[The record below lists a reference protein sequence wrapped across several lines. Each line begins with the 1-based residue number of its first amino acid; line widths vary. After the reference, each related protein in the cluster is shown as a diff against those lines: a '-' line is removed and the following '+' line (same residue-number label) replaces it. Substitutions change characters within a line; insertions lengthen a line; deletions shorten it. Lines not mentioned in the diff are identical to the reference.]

1 MRKGYFQNDINN
13 NTSLPIEKKVDQL
26 YACIHKM
33 IGEIVFEIDAFT
45 CDALEN
51 DTLNF
56 TTKGIYH
63 LYGFLET
70 NNEKQP
76 WSIILKVIK
85 PDSEEK
91 DDIQH
96 HNYWCRE
103 ALLFESKLF
112 DHLSGYIKAP
122 KTYLVEEQ
130 NDGTIWLW
138 MEQVN
143 GYFANSKEQF
153 DFIAHRLG
161 MFNAEYLTVKAI
173 PNESWICKNWL
184 KSWTTS
190 SRMYAPNPESYINQI
205 QDKEVKYIWDWF
217 KELTEELNEKL
228 ASLSNLPRVLAHQD
242 LGQKNMFLTP
252 NEQLVLIDWQFMS
265 ISGIGEDLG
274 KMFGANMSIGI
285 IPTDQYEDYRD
296 SLFYSYMKGMRE
308 MGWEGDERLARYGYC
323 ISTALRSVWEVPQ
336 LCSLAAQLESDPT
349 NPKLQD
355 RVYQLKQI
363 INIHKVMDYEA
374 ESLREHIYS
383 F

>member
-1 MRKGYFQNDINN
+1 MILKMIINN
-13 NTSLPIEKKVDQL
+13 NTSLPIESKVDQL

-33 IGEIVFEIDAFT
+33 IGEIVFEIDTFT

-51 DTLNF
+51 ETLNF

-70 NNEKQP
+70 NKEQLP

-91 DDIQH
+91 DDIKH
-96 HNYWCRE
+96 HNYWRRE
-103 ALLFESKLF
+103 ALLFESKLL
-112 DHLSGYIKAP
+112 DNLSGYIKAP
-122 KTYLVEEQ
+122 NTYLVEEQ

-143 GYFANSKEQF
+143 GLFAHSQEQF
-153 DFIAHRLG
+153 NFIAHRLG
-161 MFNAEYLTVKAI
+161 MFNAEYLTAKAI
-173 PNESWICKNWL
+173 PDEIWVCKSWL

-190 SRMYAPNPESYINQI
+190 SRKYAANPESYINQL
-205 QDKEVKYIWDWF
+205 QDEEIKYIWKWF
-217 KELTEELNEKL
+217 KELTEEINEKL

-242 LGQKNMFLTP
+242 LGQKNMILTP
-252 NEQLVLIDWQFMS
+252 NDQLVLIDWQFMS

-274 KMFGANMSIGI
+274 KMFGANMSLGI
-285 IPTDQYEDYRD
+285 IPTDQYEAYRD
-296 SLFYSYMKGMRE
+296 SLFYSYIKGMRD

-323 ISTALRSVWEVPQ
+323 ISTALRSVWEVPH
-336 LCSLAAQLESDPT
+336 LCSLAAQLESDPA
-349 NPKLQD
+349 NPKLQE

-363 INIHKVMDYEA
+363 INIHIAMDYEA
-374 ESLREHIYS
+374 ESLRGHNYS
-383 F
+383 L